1 MGIVT
6 KHFAGIERNGEHIYA
21 NVYSNAD
28 SANAAE
34 FLRELIENIPNKLKP
49 YKLMEIRSLRRSLKK
64 LVRSLKFHSLGCLWQ
79 NQHNNGK
86 VKRSNRIFREEF
98 YDDLTEDTITGS
110 GRELE
115 KFV

>member
-28 SANAAE
+28 SANAAT
-34 FLRELIENIPNKLKP
+34 FPRGLIENIPYKLKP
-49 YKLMEIRSLRRSLKK
+49 YKLMEVRSLRRSLKK

-79 NQHNNGK
+79 NQHIMEK
-86 VKRSNRIFREEF
+86 LKEA
-98 YDDLTEDTITGS
+98 TGS
-110 GRELE
+110 SERNSMMISQKIQLLDQEENSRNL
-115 KFV
+115 

>member
-1 MGIVT
+1 MGIVM

-49 YKLMEIRSLRRSLKK
+49 YKLMEIRSLRRSLK
-64 LVRSLKFHSLGCLWQ
+64 FHSLCCPLQ
-79 NQHNNGK
+79 NQHIMEK
-86 VKRSNRIFREEF
+86 LKEA
-98 YDDLTEDTITGS
+98 TGS
-110 GRELE
+110 SERNSMMISQKIQLLDQEENSRNL
-115 KFV
+115 